1 MAPRRLMVPHPC
13 AARLVRGEVGGDGG
27 WGVDL
32 DDGGG
37 CWSSDDAL
45 CARPG
50 EELCLLR
57 DEVEEEAAEGRG
69 VWTKADEAGRREGRR
84 KRGSRR
90 GRRPRMAGC
99 CKGVIEPLHDLLLR
113 LPLLLLVH
121 GRLSAASCASVV
133 WVGDRALGVRA
144 SRVLL
149 LQ

>member
-1 MAPRRLMVPHPC
+1 VAGLAGASARFAEVD
-13 AARLVRGEVGGDGG
+13 AAGQLAHHQHVGAGDGFG
-27 WGVDL
+27 
-32 DDGGG
+32 
-37 CWSSDDAL
+37 
-45 CARPG
+45 
-50 EELCLLR
+50 
-57 DEVEEEAAEGRG
+57 AEGRG
-69 VWTKADEAGRREGRR
+69 VWTKAVEAGRREGRR

-133 WVGDRALGVRA
+133 WVGDRALGVRP
-144 SRVLL
+144 STVLL